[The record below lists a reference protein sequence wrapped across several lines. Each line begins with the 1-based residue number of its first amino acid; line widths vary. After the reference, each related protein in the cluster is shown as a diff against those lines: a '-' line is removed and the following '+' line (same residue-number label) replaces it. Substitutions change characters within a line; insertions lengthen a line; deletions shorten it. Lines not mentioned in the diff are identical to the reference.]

1 VKLLQLHS
9 YVPLPPVAVKVI
21 AVPAQT
27 VSALRDRVGAV
38 GAACTTAVTVA
49 ALADRQVAPPL
60 TTSCEYTDTDL
71 VPVEA
76 LFTI

>member
-38 GAACTTAVTVA
+38 GAACTVDVFRVAVPDWQVMPPTAC
-49 ALADRQVAPPL
+49 L
-60 TTSCEYTDTDL
+60 T
-71 VPVEA
+71 
-76 LFTI
+76 